1 MSLGYIPPVP
11 RLKLPARQGHA
22 WVASAPSSFPP
33 APRLRRDHAAARRA
47 EAGSRKS
54 ADERAGYERGRRGVI
69 LDLDD
74 TLYPRE
80 RFVMSGFAAV
90 ARHLSAVHGVSSE
103 AAYRILNR
111 AHGSGLV
118 GHELQVLCDRLQLSR
133 DLVPTLVDV
142 FRRHM
147 PSLWLNYDVRDALR
161 TLHVAGWRIAI
172 LTNGLPSVQFRKI
185 AALGLASLVDE
196 IVYAEEHVAGG
207 KPAAAA
213 FKAALRS
220 LELGAE
226 QCVCV
231 GDDLVRDVLGARA
244 LGIRTIRVARP
255 GVTATTREEADMV
268 IDSLR
273 QLPDAASLALETVT
287 AHVA

>member
-1 MSLGYIPPVP
+1 MSLGYIPPVE
-11 RLKLPARQGHA
+11 RLKVPARRGNP
-22 WVASAPSSFPP
+22 WVGSAASSF
-33 APRLRRDHAAARRA
+33 
-47 EAGSRKS
+47 SRKIGQS
-54 ADERAGYERGRRGVI
+54 HDERAGSDPGRRGII

-90 ARHLSAVHGVSSE
+90 AQHVSIAHGASAE

-111 AHGSGLV
+111 AHRSGQV
-118 GHELQVLCDRLQLSR
+118 GHEFQVLCDRLRLSR

-147 PSLWLNYDVRDALR
+147 PSLWLNHDVSEALHA
-161 TLHVAGWRIAI
+161 LHRAGWRVAI

-207 KPAAAA
+207 KPAVAA
-213 FKAALRS
+213 FTAALRA
-220 LELGAE
+220 LELTAE
-226 QCVCV
+226 QCICV
-231 GDDLVRDVLGARA
+231 GDDLLRDVRGARA

-255 GVTATTREEADMV
+255 GVIHANAAVALTGVTAAGEEADMV
-268 IDSLR
+268 IEALG
-273 QLPDAASLALETVT
+273 QLPDAARLMFEPVT
-287 AHVA
+287 ANVA

>member
-1 MSLGYIPPVP
+1 MSLGYIPPVS
-11 RLKLPARQGHA
+11 RLRLPARRGNP
-22 WVASAPSSFPP
+22 WGPVA
-33 APRLRRDHAAARRA
+33 
-47 EAGSRKS
+47 AGFSRKIS
-54 ADERAGYERGRRGVI
+54 QSNEERAGSERGRRGVI

-80 RFVMSGFAAV
+80 RFVMSGLAAV
-90 ARHLSAVHGVSSE
+90 AHHVSAVHGVSSE
-103 AAYRILNR
+103 TAYGILHR
-111 AHGSGLV
+111 AHQSGLV
-118 GHELQVLCDRLQLSR
+118 GHEFQVLCDRLRLSR

-142 FRRHM
+142 FRRHL
-147 PSLWLNYDVRDALR
+147 PSLWLNHDVKDALHA
-161 TLHVAGWRIAI
+161 LHVAGWRIAI

-185 AALGLASLVDE
+185 AALGLAPLVDE

-207 KPAAAA
+207 KPGAAA

-226 QCVCV
+226 QCVSV
-231 GDDLVRDVLGARA
+231 GDDLVRDVRGARA

-255 GVTATTREEADMV
+255 GITPAPGEGHPTAHKPRGGDPDDADMV

-273 QLPDAASLALETVT
+273 QLPDAASLALGSVT
-287 AHVA
+287 ADVA